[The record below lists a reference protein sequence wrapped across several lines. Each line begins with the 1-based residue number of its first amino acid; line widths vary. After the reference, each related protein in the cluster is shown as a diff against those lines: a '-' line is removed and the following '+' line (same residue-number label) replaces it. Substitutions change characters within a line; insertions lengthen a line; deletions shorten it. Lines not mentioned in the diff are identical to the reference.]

1 MTEEMK
7 FFLFLIER
15 YASKYGRSTGDVLRE
30 WDEKGITNSSWIAT
44 FSIQAAVTAS
54 CVSFPPQRIIVR
66 AVRSANSVSSVLQ
79 TELPE
84 KSVMNP

>member
-30 WDEKGITNSSWIAT
+30 WDEKGITGEIYDGYFQYHKERLENAYDDIDSLVAT
-44 FSIQAAVTAS
+44 GKH
-54 CVSFPPQRIIVR
+54 IVYG
-66 AVRSANSVSSVLQ
+66 
-79 TELPE
+79 P
-84 KSVMNP
+84 